1 MIGHS
6 ISNGVAAHAAELRIA
21 FDRAFAEPI
30 RFDRRVK
37 EDLLRIRVGAQTC
50 AIRLSE
56 ITGLYAD
63 RKITPVPGGHSA
75 LRGIVGFRGTIL
87 PVFDLQVL
95 LGHAGSDKPRWL
107 VICAAAPVAL
117 AFGGFEGQLR
127 VSREAIMPRSSMPHA
142 SQLEN
147 LNYAHEFVRT
157 DNFVGPIMHL
167 PSVLDVIKT
176 SKFEAAPKEK

>member
-6 ISNGVAAHAAELRIA
+6 NGSVVAAHAAELRIA

-30 RFDRRVK
+30 RFDRRAK
-37 EDLLRIRVGAQTC
+37 EDLLRIRMGMQTC

-63 RKITPVPGGHSA
+63 RKITPVPGGHCA

-95 LGHAGSDKPRWL
+95 LGHATNDKPRWL
-107 VICAAAPVAL
+107 VICAAAPIAL
-117 AFGGFEGQLR
+117 AFGGFDGQLR
-127 VSREAIMPRSSMPHA
+127 VSREAIMPRSSTPRA
-142 SQLEN
+142 SQMEN
-147 LNYAHEFVRT
+147 PNYAHEFVRT
-157 DNFVGPIMHL
+157 DDFVGPIMHL
-167 PSVLDVIKT
+167 PSVLDAIGGLKVEVA
-176 SKFEAAPKEK
+176 SKKE